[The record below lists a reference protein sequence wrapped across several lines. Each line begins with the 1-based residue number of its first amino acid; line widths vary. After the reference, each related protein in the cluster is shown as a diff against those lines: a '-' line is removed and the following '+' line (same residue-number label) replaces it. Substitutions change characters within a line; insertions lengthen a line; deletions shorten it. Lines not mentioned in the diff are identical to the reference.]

1 MYRDIGGK
9 IKHAAYIMFAI
20 QAVLYAAVGIIGLS
34 MNNIAGFFIL
44 VFGILFAW
52 ISSWMMYGFGELI
65 DKVSSIERSCVL
77 EKTPKLTLRV
87 LKKQRDEGL
96 ISEEKYQE
104 QCAEIL
110 RNL

>member
-1 MYRDIGGK
+1 
-9 IKHAAYIMFAI
+9 
-20 QAVLYAAVGIIGLS
+20 
-34 MNNIAGFFIL
+34 
-44 VFGILFAW
+44 
-52 ISSWMMYGFGELI
+52 MMYGFGELI

>member
-52 ISSWMMYGFGELI
+52 I
-65 DKVSSIERSCVL
+65 
-77 EKTPKLTLRV
+77 
-87 LKKQRDEGL
+87 
-96 ISEEKYQE
+96 
-104 QCAEIL
+104 
-110 RNL
+110 